1 MADPGTET
9 LITDRSVPIR
19 RVKTEE
25 NYDLDN
31 EAVEIDN
38 QNIEDPDNKLNP
50 SPSFRQRWFGP
61 LTEGGVRAST
71 MSATAATFGTGCL
84 TFPYIISTVGV
95 IPGVIIFLLVS
106 FSMLYT
112 LHLLSQ
118 SSLNANIFNFGELT
132 KKSVNNCC
140 FIIYNVSTICFLI
153 GAIMT
158 YELTSYQFFMD
169 IFSGFFYETKKET
182 IKWKSAIIITV
193 SCFCIQLPLCLIK
206 NLSQLKYTSIVA
218 TVSIILV
225 TIITLI
231 SFFCRMTFEGVSWIS
246 SPQLSNSSWFIQ
258 LTVITNAF
266 VVFMFGYL
274 NHNGFL
280 LVIKNLKNPN
290 EKRVNKVLFRSFLIE
305 CIFYLI
311 LGLSG
316 YFINPYL
323 TNEFFINES
332 EDSTNRII
340 YIIAKAILIPCLQC
354 LIPIRWNL
362 LKESLA
368 SFFPSNE
375 ISSKVNLILTIVMLI
390 LMNYSLIF
398 IDKVVD
404 IIGFVGGIFGV
415 MICYFLPL
423 FIFVAIFG
431 KTRFRSIVGYI
442 LLVFFGI
449 IGIIST
455 EHSLFKRLYLK
466 SI

>member
-1 MADPGTET
+1 MADTGGET
-9 LITDRSVPIR
+9 LITDKSVPIR

-38 QNIEDPDNKLNP
+38 QNVEDPDNKLNP
-50 SPSFRQRWFGP
+50 SPSFKQRWFGP

-84 TFPYIISTVGV
+84 TFPYIISEVGV
-95 IPGVIIFLLVS
+95 IPGVLIFLLVS

-132 KKSVNNCC
+132 KKSVNNFC

-158 YELTSYQFFMD
+158 YELTSYQFLMD
-169 IFSGFFYETKKET
+169 IFSSFFYEGDEEKRVP
-182 IKWKSAIIITV
+182 IKWKFAIIITV
-193 SCFCIQLPLCLIK
+193 SCFCLQLPLCLIK
-206 NLSQLKYTSIVA
+206 NLSQLKYSSLVA

-231 SFFCRMTFEGVSWIS
+231 TFFCKMSFENVQWVSSEKMKTVSWF
-246 SPQLSNSSWFIQ
+246 LQ
-258 LTVITNAF
+258 LTMITNAF

-290 EKRVNKVLFRSFLIE
+290 EKRINKVLFRSFIIE

-316 YFINPYL
+316 YFINPEL
-323 TNEFFINES
+323 KNEFFINES
-332 EDSTNRII
+332 EVNRII

-368 SFFPSNE
+368 SFFPRIE

-390 LMNYSLIF
+390 LMNYSLLF
-398 IDKVVD
+398 IGKVID

-431 KTRFRSIVGYI
+431 KTRFRSIVGYVF
-442 LLVFFGI
+442 LVFFGI

-455 EHSLFKRLYLK
+455 EHSLFKSFYT
-466 SI
+466 